1 MIVGVYLLGRAFLG
15 NDRRTG
21 IRCGLWCSFAAACSP
36 WSFHFSRVNFDP
48 AILPCIL
55 VWAVYTLIRSGKL
68 KAFRI
73 GNRFRIMSEDLEKFK
88 EEAKNEVMS

>member
-1 MIVGVYLLGRAFLG
+1 MILTVGEV
-15 NDRRTG
+15 
-21 IRCGLWCSFAAACSP
+21 
-36 WSFHFSRVNFDP
+36 
-48 AILPCIL
+48 AIDLK
-55 VWAVYTLIRSGKL
+55 VRNETVYTLIRSGKL